1 MQNRAKELIMEH
13 KLEKGGDLEKTILR
27 KVSQECSVS
36 TRLLTKMI
44 DIVIKEGKNEQ
55 EESKGAKKLD
65 DMFDGTPVEDWGA
78 PVASPSVGTSGDVLM
93 KPPSGN
99 GIDKNIK
106 TENIKTENR
115 AKTMRHVFK

>member
-1 MQNRAKELIMEH
+1 MEH

-55 EESKGAKKLD
+55 EESKG
-65 DMFDGTPVEDWGA
+65 
-78 PVASPSVGTSGDVLM
+78 
-93 KPPSGN
+93 
-99 GIDKNIK
+99 
-106 TENIKTENR
+106 
-115 AKTMRHVFK
+115 